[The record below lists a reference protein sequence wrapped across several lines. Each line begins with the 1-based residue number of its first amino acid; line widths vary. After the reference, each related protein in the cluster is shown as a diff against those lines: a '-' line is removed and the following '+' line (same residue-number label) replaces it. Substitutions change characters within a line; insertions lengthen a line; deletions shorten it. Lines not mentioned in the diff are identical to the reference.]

1 MTNPL
6 EQYQEWTSYV
16 IGERLSGVKGVIYFF
31 ETPDL
36 EHPQQLQLIFSH
48 TEKAVS
54 FKCGKDGSTL
64 ELTDS
69 LVQENDFGEYGKEII
84 MDLSSSM
91 SFVDYIGKFLLTVYS
106 IFSSVEDAY
115 IGIKLVFE
123 GGLDL
128 IVVNIGVATGIVEG
142 LVTASDEDE
151 SMWKKIESYLHTESK
166 KHALS
171 WKFFGDK

>member
-1 MTNPL
+1 MMNPL
-6 EQYQEWTSYV
+6 GQYQEWASYV

-36 EHPQQLQLIFSH
+36 EHPQQLQLIFSN

-54 FKCGKDGSTL
+54 FRCGKDGSTL

-69 LVQENDFGEYGKEII
+69 PVQENDLGEYGKEII
-84 MDLSSSM
+84 MDLSSSI

-123 GGLDL
+123 GGLNL
-128 IVVNIGVATGIVEG
+128 IVVNIG
-142 LVTASDEDE
+142 DEINIFD
-151 SMWKKIESYLHTESK
+151 S
-166 KHALS
+166 LS
-171 WKFFGDK
+171 SCENDDIKYQEL